1 MFQYESTL
9 AFARFDREIIIC
21 QNVIAMDNP
30 STKTYRRHDEKTIQR
45 RTAIIAAALEC
56 FLQYGYEKTT
66 LEDIATRAGLSR
78 PLIYLQFRNKEEI
91 FIETTRSLYRE
102 QFAKAR
108 PILTLPIGRKEKLL
122 RIYDE
127 LLVKP
132 WTRICKSPGYENYL
146 AACHSLSPQLDR
158 EYEREAIKLLLPI
171 FGDKAVIEVFLLC
184 VDGLYRDDPSPATLR
199 KRIRILVERFQ

>member
-1 MFQYESTL
+1 MNDPT
-9 AFARFDREIIIC
+9 
-21 QNVIAMDNP
+21 
-30 STKTYRRHDEKTIQR
+30 TKSRQIRDEKIHQR
-45 RTAIIAAALEC
+45 RASITSAALEC

-78 PLIYLQFRNKEEI
+78 TLLYLQFRNKEEI

-132 WTRICKSPGYENYL
+132 WTRICKSPGYEDFL
-146 AACHSLSPQLDR
+146 AACHSLSSQLDR
-158 EYEREAIKLLLPI
+158 EYEREATKLLLPLL
-171 FGDKAVIEVFLLC
+171 GDKSVIEVFLLC
-184 VDGLYRDDPSPATLR
+184 IDGLYSDDPSPATLR